1 MNTESEIAYKTI
13 MERKNVKVKV
23 EKPDRV
29 IDEKGDHVGTVLNK
43 GFMKKEIYCF
53 ICDKTVSSL
62 KHYAEQH

>member
-1 MNTESEIAYKTI
+1 

>member
-1 MNTESEIAYKTI
+1 
-13 MERKNVKVKV
+13 MERTNLKVKV
-23 EKPDRV
+23 NKPDRV

-62 KHYAEQH
+62 KHYTDEH